1 MNKQNDRLE
10 ITTRASNLVFYL
22 VEKENG
28 LYHVHTTDN
37 SEPLTFFKQSE
48 LEEWKEKHDNVYTVI
63 IEMIRA
69 EHDER

>member
-1 MNKQNDRLE
+1 MHKQNDRLE

-22 VEKENG
+22 VEKVDG
-28 LYHVHTTDN
+28 LYHVYTTDN

-63 IEMIRA
+63 IETVWA

>member
-22 VEKENG
+22 VEKVDG
-28 LYHVHTTDN
+28 LYHVHTPDN

-63 IEMIRA
+63 IETIRA
-69 EHDER
+69 E